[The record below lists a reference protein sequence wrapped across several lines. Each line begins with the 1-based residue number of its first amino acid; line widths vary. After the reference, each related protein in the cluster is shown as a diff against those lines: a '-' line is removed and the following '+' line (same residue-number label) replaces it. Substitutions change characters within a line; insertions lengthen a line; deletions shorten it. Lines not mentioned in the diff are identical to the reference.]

1 MLFLSRNLYLQTC
14 FMNSLLAFSTLRKNK
29 VFAAIQGAKT
39 RSFDLNFPK
48 KIMSGQKKIK
58 NALISVFYKDNLEP
72 VIRKLH
78 ELGVGIY
85 STGGT
90 QTFIE
95 GLKIPVT
102 PVESLTSYPSI
113 LGGRVKTLHPKIFG
127 GILSRRGLESD
138 TAQLEEY
145 EIPEIDLVIVDLYPF
160 EQTVASGAAEQD
172 IIEKI
177 DIGGISLIRAAAK
190 NFSDVIIVSSRHDY
204 PSLLDLLNSKN
215 GSSDLADR
223 KKFATKAFA
232 VSSNYDTAIFNWF
245 NATGEELDFRHAE
258 NGGRSLR
265 YGENPHQQA
274 KFFGDL
280 SSMFT
285 QLNGKELSYNNL
297 LDVDA
302 AVNLIADFTE
312 PTFAVIKHNNACGL
326 ASRATIAEAWAAA
339 LAADPVSAFGGIL
352 VCNGNVDTAAALE
365 ITKIFFEVIIAPSY
379 DPAALD
385 ILKQKQNR
393 IILVQKQVHLPATQF
408 RSLLNGVIVQEK
420 DLRTET
426 ASDMKPVTKS
436 VPSAQEYDDLAFA
449 NKLVK
454 HTKSNTIV
462 FAKNRQLIA
471 SGTGQTSRVDALKQ
485 AIVKAENFGFD
496 LKGAVM
502 ASDAFFPFPDCVE
515 LADKAGIH
523 AVIQPGGSI
532 KDKDSIAYCDAHG
545 MAMVF
550 TGNRHFK
557 H

>member
-1 MLFLSRNLYLQTC
+1 MSLKKSSLSTHQ
-14 FMNSLLAFSTLRKNK
+14 SPFSTLGKNGDSI
-29 VFAAIQGAKT
+29 VFHPAKNL
-39 RSFDLNFPK
+39 SFGYHFPRNN
-48 KIMSGQKKIK
+48 MSDQKKIK
-58 NALISVFYKDNLEP
+58 SALISVFYKDNLEP
-72 VIRKLH
+72 VIRKLN
-78 ELGVGIY
+78 ELGVALY

-90 QTFIE
+90 QEFIQKL
-95 GLKIPVT
+95 GIPVT
-102 PVESLTSYPSI
+102 PVETLTSYPSI

-127 GILSRRGLESD
+127 GILGRRELQSD
-138 TAQLEEY
+138 IDQLEEY

-160 EQTVASGAAEQD
+160 EQTVSSGATEKD

-190 NFSDVIIVSSRHDY
+190 NFTDVIIVSSRHDY
-204 PSLLDLLNSKN
+204 PSLLELLNDKKGN
-215 GSSDLADR
+215 SDLADR
-223 KKFATKAFA
+223 KKFAVKAFA
-232 VSSNYDTAIFNWF
+232 ISSNYDTAIFNWF
-245 NATGEELDFRHAE
+245 NADQSELVFRHAE
-258 NGGRSLR
+258 NGGRTLR

-280 SSMFT
+280 TSMFE
-285 QLNGKELSYNNL
+285 QISGKELSYNNL

-302 AVNLIADFTE
+302 AVNLIADFNE
-312 PTFAVIKHNNACGL
+312 CAFAIIKHNNACGL
-326 ASRATIAEAWAAA
+326 ASRDSVVDAWNAA

-352 VCNGNVDTAAALE
+352 VCNRNIDSIAALE

-379 DPAALD
+379 DQAALE

-393 IILVQKQVHLPATQF
+393 IILVQKPVSLPKTQH
-408 RSLLNGVIVQEK
+408 RSLLNGVITQEK
-420 DLRTET
+420 DLRTESS
-426 ASDMKPVTKS
+426 ADMKPVTKS
-436 VPSAQEYDDLAFA
+436 VPTAAEYDDLVFA

-462 FAKNRQLIA
+462 FAKNRQLLA
-471 SGTGQTSRVDALKQ
+471 SGTGQTSRVDALRQ
-485 AIVKAENFGFD
+485 SIDKAKAFGFD
-496 LKGAVM
+496 LHGAVM

-515 LADKAGIH
+515 IADKAGIH

-532 KDKDSIAYCDAHG
+532 KDKDSIAYCDAHN